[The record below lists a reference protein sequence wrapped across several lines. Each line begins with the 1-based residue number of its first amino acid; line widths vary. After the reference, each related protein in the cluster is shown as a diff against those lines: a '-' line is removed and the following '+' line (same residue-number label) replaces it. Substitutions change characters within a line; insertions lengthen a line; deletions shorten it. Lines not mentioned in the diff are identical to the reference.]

1 MRRLHCFVFAVV
13 RLGLC
18 DLPGLPSHFITT
30 DRDKSDLLAD
40 FFSNSKSRSPPPA
53 PRTFTYIPLERP
65 ETGYSAQTARSRAP
79 STTANSVYSSQQ
91 DPGWPSDSHN
101 SSRVSFNSRSGRP
114 MAGLMDVDRTRTR
127 RDRTFVGTECAICD
141 EPLEHTLRGERVLQ
155 FSCTHVSHEACFYE
169 YIREFEGQYCPTCDA
184 PLGLDTSRGGNML
197 DLGRSSLPCRDR
209 NNGYADHYR
218 IQRSSAILSAL

>member
-1 MRRLHCFVFAVV
+1 
-13 RLGLC
+13 
-18 DLPGLPSHFITT
+18 
-30 DRDKSDLLAD
+30 
-40 FFSNSKSRSPPPA
+40 
-53 PRTFTYIPLERP
+53 
-65 ETGYSAQTARSRAP
+65 
-79 STTANSVYSSQQ
+79 
-91 DPGWPSDSHN
+91 
-101 SSRVSFNSRSGRP
+101 